1 MRHVRDNSEVLKD
14 SIQRGTNKSCKC
26 TFQVA
31 SSVALAWEGGRIHEM
46 RGDAR
51 RLLLSRMVIDHRV
64 LANDPFRLTE
74 NSAQREISGHLLGER
89 AVGMAEVGELL
100 SRRRL
105 EPATSHGFK
114 NNTKSW
120 EYPMKAAVLHEVN
133 KPLVI
138 EDVSLPKPG
147 PREVLIRTS
156 VAGLCHS
163 DLHFMEGLYPHP
175 LPAVLG
181 HEFAGIV
188 EQVGS
193 DVTYVKPGDHV
204 VTCLSVF
211 CGTCDNCT
219 TGRPVLCTDT
229 SVKMLP
235 GASNRLSW
243 ARPEKLNQFLNLSS
257 FAEQMLVHE
266 NAIVKI
272 RKDMPLELAALIGC
286 GVITGYGAVVNT
298 AKVAPGETVVVIG
311 CGGVGMAA
319 INGAEIAGA
328 GRIIAVDT
336 NPAKLQLA
344 TKLGATDIVDPRNG
358 DVVQQVRDLT
368 NGGVHHSFEVLGRK
382 ETAEQ
387 AFAMLAPGGTA
398 TIVGM
403 IPFGQKIELH
413 GFDFLRERK
422 IQGSSMG
429 SNHFRVDMPRLIE
442 FYMRGKLH
450 LEDWISA
457 RLKLSEINEGFAA
470 MKAGKTVRSVIM
482 FDA

>member
-1 MRHVRDNSEVLKD
+1 
-14 SIQRGTNKSCKC
+14 
-26 TFQVA
+26 
-31 SSVALAWEGGRIHEM
+31 
-46 RGDAR
+46 
-51 RLLLSRMVIDHRV
+51 
-64 LANDPFRLTE
+64 
-74 NSAQREISGHLLGER
+74 
-89 AVGMAEVGELL
+89 
-100 SRRRL
+100 
-105 EPATSHGFK
+105 
-114 NNTKSW
+114 
-120 EYPMKAAVLHEVN
+120 MKAAVLHEVN

-138 EDVSLPKPG
+138 EDVSLQKPG
-147 PREVLIRTS
+147 PREVLIRTA

-181 HEFAGIV
+181 HESAGVV

-229 SVKMLP
+229 TVKMLP

-243 ARPEKLNQFLNLSS
+243 ARSEKLNQFLNLSS

-272 RKDMPLELAALIGC
+272 RKDMPRDLAALIGC
-286 GVITGYGAVVNT
+286 GVITGYGAVTNT
-298 AKVAPGETVVVIG
+298 ARVAPGETVVVIG
-311 CGGVGMAA
+311 CGGIGMAA
-319 INGAEIAGA
+319 INGAAIIGA

-336 NPAKLQLA
+336 NPVKLQLA
-344 TKLGATDIVDPRNG
+344 TKLGATDLVNPRDGDPVKRI
-358 DVVQQVRDLT
+358 QELMK
-368 NGGVHHSFEVLGRK
+368 GGVHHAIECLGTK
-382 ETAEQ
+382 TTAEQ
-387 AFAMLAPGGTA
+387 AFQMLKAGGTA

-403 IPFGQKIELH
+403 VPFGTKIELH

-429 SNHFRVDMPRLIE
+429 SNRFRVDMPRLIE
-442 FYMRGKLH
+442 FYHQRKLH
-450 LEDWISA
+450 LDDWISDRIA
-457 RLKLSEINEGFAA
+457 LADINQGFAN
-470 MKAGKTVRSVIM
+470 MKAGKVVRSVVQ
-482 FDA
+482 FGG